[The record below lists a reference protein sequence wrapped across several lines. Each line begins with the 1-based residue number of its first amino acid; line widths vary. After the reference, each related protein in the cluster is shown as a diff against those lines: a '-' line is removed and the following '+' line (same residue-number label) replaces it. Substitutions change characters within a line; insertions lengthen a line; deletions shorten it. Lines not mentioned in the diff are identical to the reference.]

1 MDLERFDPA
10 TEAGPLHACHAVYV
24 TAARADNPRLPRMT
38 LPVFRSW
45 MTYGWTED
53 PSQAWLARDHAG
65 DVCGWYVLTLP
76 ERENRHT
83 ALLTP
88 VVHPSRRRGGLGTT
102 LVAHAARGAR
112 EAGRT
117 LLRSDSEEESAG
129 EAFARALGARQQ
141 LSEVRRVLRPGSVP
155 AERLTALRSRAESA
169 AAGYS
174 LVSWAGRVP
183 EDRVADLAA
192 LYGAEADAPRDA
204 GSEAQRWDVARV
216 RLADQRAAEQGLR
229 SYAVAAHREA
239 GGELVAFT
247 ELFVD
252 PLDPRWGF
260 QGLTAVLAPHRGH
273 RLGLLVKVAMLE
285 LLAEREPQLAEVVT
299 GNADGNEHMIAINT
313 ELGYEVLDRQLWWE
327 LDVAAALAVG
337 GRAPATG
344 NAAAPAPG
352 RP

>member
-10 TEAGPLHACHAVYV
+10 TEAEPLRACHAVYV
-24 TAARADNPRLPRMT
+24 TAARTDNPRRPQMS

-76 ERENRHT
+76 ERENRDT
-83 ALLTP
+83 AQLTP
-88 VVHPSRRRGGLGTT
+88 VVHPSRRRGGLGTI

-117 LLRSDSEEESAG
+117 LLRADSEEASAG
-129 EAFARALGARQQ
+129 EAFARALGAREQ
-141 LSEVRRVLRPGSVP
+141 LSEIRRVLRLGAVP
-155 AERLTALRSRAESA
+155 AERLTALRRRAESA

-174 LVSWAGRVP
+174 LVSWEGRVP
-183 EDRVADLAA
+183 ENRVADLAA

-204 GSEAQRWDVARV
+204 GRQPQRWDVNRV
-216 RLADQRAAEQGLR
+216 RFADQRTAAQGLR
-229 SYAVAAHREA
+229 NYTIAAR
-239 GGELVAFT
+239 GNQDDELVGFT

-252 PLDPRWGF
+252 PLDPAWGF
-260 QGLTAVLAPHRGH
+260 QGLTVVLPPHRGH

-285 LLAEREPQLAEVVT
+285 LLAEREPQLTQIVT
-299 GNADGNEHMIAINT
+299 GNADGNEHMIAINN

-327 LDVAAALAVG
+327 LDVAAALA
-337 GRAPATG
+337 AQS
-344 NAAAPAPG
+344 
-352 RP
+352 